1 MQQPTQSGTNITDG
15 PDSDPV
21 SLGFSSLDSS
31 DSSDDNY
38 SSEEKPKET
47 GSESGPSVTFV
58 PDWVGCCMAKYFL

>member
-1 MQQPTQSGTNITDG
+1 MQQPTQSGTNVTDG

-38 SSEEKPKET
+38 SKQRRHTKKNKNKLRSK
-47 GSESGPSVTFV
+47 
-58 PDWVGCCMAKYFL
+58 M